1 MSHILHILH
10 TPVPTPVA
18 MGIGAAGLVAGAAL
32 AVLVVRD
39 QLAKARRLMKI
50 DISYKRAADETY
62 AKIRALTDPTCAV
75 PVVQLFPPTRID
87 QVRSLVAAAAE
98 RITWRNT
105 QTPTKWA
112 DGELP
117 AIIAKLDEQEESET
131 VPAIPYV
138 RPEPRQ
144 PVVSRARLRNPDAVL
159 PARQRVWSPQL
170 RQRLGG
176 QIPVPDVFPSLRSVP
191 VQRRPTPLVVARRL
205 AQLPDDTRQWRVRV
219 AA

>member
-10 TPVPTPVA
+10 TPVSASAA
-18 MGIGAAGLVAGAAL
+18 MGVGAAGLIAGATL
-32 AVLVVRD
+32 AVLVVRE

-50 DISYKRAADETY
+50 DIRYKAAADDAY
-62 AKIRALTDPTCAV
+62 AKMRALMDPTCAV
-75 PVVQLFPPTRID
+75 PVVQLFPPTPVEQIRE
-87 QVRSLVAAAAE
+87 VVAAAVE
-98 RITWRNT
+98 RLTWRT
-105 QTPTKWA
+105 GAQTPTEWA

-117 AIIAKLDEQEESET
+117 AILARLAEQEEP
-131 VPAIPYV
+131 VPANPYV

-170 RQRLGG
+170 ARRLGG
-176 QIPVPDVFPSLRSVP
+176 PIPVPEAFPSLVSVP
-191 VQRRPTPLVVARRL
+191 AQRRPTPLAVARRL
-205 AQLPDDTRQWRVRV
+205 AQLPDETRQWRVRV